1 MLDPRRGRGIALSA
15 FALSVAAAASA
26 CTPPMP
32 PDVLAAQA
40 ESQIDCQ
47 TGSTDVSVPENL
59 LGAMTFVGDA
69 LTSVCPEQTLIE
81 VGPQEPAKLK
91 VVDGTPSPEDVSEF
105 SAVCPAGDVIY
116 VPLFS
121 YPVTLA
127 YNIFGLEGLVLTAD
141 AVAGILNGSITSWE
155 DPAIIDVNEGFDLS
169 GLPDIEVYT
178 VDQDRG
184 AVQAMTTWLSEEAPQ
199 SWSEGTLERL
209 PGDINFGSSFEM
221 TEELAFMEGAVAVLP
236 VFEAFNAFV
245 PTAAFPVTYG
255 DDGAEEELI
264 AFPDDPQLAKIGS
277 GAMALSVDAR
287 GNIPAPPAVGGIPDD
302 EIFDLAASK
311 IILQEDQPVVG
322 WPVLGTGHLLVC
334 DDPADPLPLS
344 VAQYSLRLAG
354 QGALETYGLTPL
366 PEPVRIKTFE
376 PLKVT
381 VAGEN

>member
-184 AVQAMTTWLSEEAPQ
+184 SVQAMTTWLSEEAPQ

-255 DDGAEEELI
+255 GDGAEEELI

-277 GAMALSVDAR
+277 GAMALSVDDR
-287 GNIPAPPAVGGIPDD
+287 GNIAATPAVGRIPDD